1 MRMRS
6 PNRRKLTQRVV
17 EALPT
22 PDRERVWWDR
32 ELSGFGVR
40 VYPSGSK
47 VYMVHT
53 RANGKSTRVTIG
65 SHRLWSVR
73 EARREAARMIV
84 SLKEGGKPTRPGAPP
99 RSVAG
104 PTVGELA
111 DDYMNQYVALHC
123 RSSTAQSAR
132 HLLDKYIVPYF
143 GSLRFG
149 EISPGQVAT
158 FHGGLRETPAAAN
171 QAVALLARLYRHA
184 EVSGHAVEG
193 GNPCRF
199 IKRYPAQSR
208 VRVMSNPEVERLGI
222 ALNDLESRGKI
233 STSAATALRLLLVT
247 GCRRNEILNLRWE
260 DVDLEHGWLR
270 LRDATSSARSVSLC
284 PVTRKLLTA
293 LPRQPGNPWVIAG
306 RRPGTRLSNL
316 NETWKVV
323 RAEAGLDD
331 VRIEDFRAYF
341 VSTAVALGV
350 SLTTIGKLLGHK
362 QIQTTARYVQLARD
376 AVKAAAESVSAS
388 LAADMDTAPDVW
400 RGACE
405 TPASVPSSS
414 GTSA

>member
-1 MRMRS
+1 
-6 PNRRKLTQRVV
+6 
-17 EALPT
+17 
-22 PDRERVWWDR
+22 
-32 ELSGFGVR
+32 
-40 VYPSGSK
+40 
-47 VYMVHT
+47 
-53 RANGKSTRVTIG
+53 
-65 SHRLWSVR
+65 
-73 EARREAARMIV
+73 
-84 SLKEGGKPTRPGAPP
+84 
-99 RSVAG
+99 
-104 PTVGELA
+104 
-111 DDYMNQYVALHC
+111 
-123 RSSTAQSAR
+123 
-132 HLLDKYIVPYF
+132 
-143 GSLRFG
+143 
-149 EISPGQVAT
+149 
-158 FHGGLRETPAAAN
+158 
-171 QAVALLARLYRHA
+171 
-184 EVSGHAVEG
+184 
-193 GNPCRF
+193 
-199 IKRYPAQSR
+199 
-208 VRVMSNPEVERLGI
+208 
-222 ALNDLESRGKI
+222 
-233 STSAATALRLLLVT
+233 
-247 GCRRNEILNLRWE
+247 
-260 DVDLEHGWLR
+260 
-270 LRDATSSARSVSLC
+270 LC